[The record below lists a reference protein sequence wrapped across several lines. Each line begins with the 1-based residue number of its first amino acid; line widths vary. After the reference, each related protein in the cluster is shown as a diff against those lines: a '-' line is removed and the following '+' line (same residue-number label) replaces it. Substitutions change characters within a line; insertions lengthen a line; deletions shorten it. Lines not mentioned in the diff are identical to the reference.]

1 MNQEYQIQTINNS
14 ATHGRWS
21 YPEGRDQPKPTEVVD
36 IIVRQYNV
44 VKIKTDKKPKLVRVE
59 VERQRGR
66 EEEKGIQARLWTF
79 RG

>member
-1 MNQEYQIQTINNS
+1 MNQESQIQTINNS

-44 VKIKTDKKPKLVRVE
+44 VKIKTDKKPK
-59 VERQRGR
+59 
-66 EEEKGIQARLWTF
+66 F
-79 RG
+79 S